1 MTTSLVQAVPSKKKS
16 FASHGVGA
24 GVVGGATGTNG
35 STGTGV
41 GTGVLHISKKSQLPF
56 MYEPAPNASSQQ
68 LTAVSAVNVRQ
79 NELQYKI
86 IPISR
91 TVQALTIRH
100 GTIDDVFVGTLASVE
115 EEDLR
120 IAWSGSSRGRGNYSR
135 DRYRCGSVAFVIVD
149 AASSL
154 NGDVHRS
161 RSKVHVA
168 AHSGVSIRTAR
179 SRHDRSRVGADT
191 VVEVE
196 SHVARGRS
204 GRSREGSPFHHR
216 LL

>member
-1 MTTSLVQAVPSKKKS
+1 
-16 FASHGVGA
+16 
-24 GVVGGATGTNG
+24 
-35 STGTGV
+35 
-41 GTGVLHISKKSQLPF
+41 

-100 GTIDDVFVGTLASVE
+100 GTIDDVFVGTLASVK

-135 DRYRCGSVAFVIVD
+135 DRDRCGSVAFVIVD
-149 AASSL
+149 AASSF
-154 NGDVHRS
+154 NGV
-161 RSKVHVA
+161 
-168 AHSGVSIRTAR
+168 
-179 SRHDRSRVGADT
+179 
-191 VVEVE
+191 
-196 SHVARGRS
+196 
-204 GRSREGSPFHHR
+204 
-216 LL
+216 